1 MSAVMSPQMIDLRVP
16 GTRTRLRVRTAASW
30 ASRTFAMLNTRELRD
45 PCGLWVKPCRTIH
58 TFGLRFAVDVI
69 FLRADGVV
77 TKVVSGMKPWRMTR
91 CKEART
97 VLELRAGLARRL
109 NIAPGVALD
118 LLA

>member
-1 MSAVMSPQMIDLRVP
+1 MSQASTIDLKVP
-16 GTRTRLRVRTAASW
+16 GTRARLRVRTAERW
-30 ASRTFAMLNTRELRD
+30 ASRAMGLLNTRELKD
-45 PCGLWVKPCRTIH
+45 PCGLWVKPCRSIH
-58 TFGLRFAVDVI
+58 TFGMRYAVDVI

-77 TKVVSGMKPWRMTR
+77 TKVVSGMKPWRMTS